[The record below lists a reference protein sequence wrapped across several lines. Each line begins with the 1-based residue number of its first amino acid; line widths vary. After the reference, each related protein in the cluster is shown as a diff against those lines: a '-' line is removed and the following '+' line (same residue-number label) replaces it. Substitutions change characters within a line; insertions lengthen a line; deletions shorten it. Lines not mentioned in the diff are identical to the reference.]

1 MAIRCV
7 ATKTISQQYL
17 NYVIRV
23 RLVRTHAFDV
33 FGWLKLYPES
43 DQKPRWSQFFM
54 HVRRNGFDD
63 VTMLGYFLLAS
74 YVSVDLTR

>member
-1 MAIRCV
+1 
-7 ATKTISQQYL
+7 
-17 NYVIRV
+17 
-23 RLVRTHAFDV
+23 V

-43 DQKPRWSQFFM
+43 DQKPRWSQFFMQVFGYM